1 MKSPIVA
8 ILLAGGLARRM
19 GGGDK
24 CLREIGGRSLLSH
37 VIDRI
42 APQADH
48 VLLNANGDPARFSAF
63 GLPVLA
69 DVVEG
74 YAGPLAGILTGLDW
88 ASRYVSE
95 CEWVISVP
103 TDAPFIPIDYVSRM
117 MGAIEGDQV
126 ELACAVSNGRRHPVA
141 GLWPL
146 RLMEEL
152 RTALIDQDIRKIDL
166 WTDRYQ
172 VVDVEF
178 LCEPIDPFFNA
189 NRPEDLAEAEAF
201 LARQC

>member
-42 APQADH
+42 APQVDH
-48 VLLNANGDPARFSAF
+48 LLLNANGDPARFSAF

-69 DVVEG
+69 DIVDG

-88 ASRYVSE
+88 ASSYVSE
-95 CEWVISVP
+95 CEWVVSVP
-103 TDAPFIPIDYVSRM
+103 TDAPFIPMDYVSRM

-172 VVDVEF
+172 VVDVDF
-178 LCEPIDPFFNA
+178 LSEPIDPFFNA